1 MTELLQHPGLILM
14 LGAPLLGLLSDRLR
28 ASAAVVL
35 PVLALIVFLQ
45 LPREFSLNYSLF
57 AYELR
62 PIFIDGLSWIFSLI
76 FLIAAV
82 LVAIYSWHGNNRL
95 EQISIPLYAGSAI
108 AAVMAGDLLTLF
120 ICWEISALSSTLI
133 IWANRSRYSRSA
145 GMRYLFI
152 QVLSG
157 LLLLLGTLLHF
168 QDTQSLLFT
177 AFALDSLAHWLIFF
191 AFGIKCAF
199 PLLHNWL
206 QDAYPHA
213 SASGTV
219 ALSAFTTKLAVYCLA
234 RAFAGTE
241 YLLWIGAVMTAFPIF
256 FAVIENDLRRVLSYS
271 LNNQLGFM
279 VVGIGIGTPLAL
291 NGTDAHDLCH
301 ILYKALLFMSMG
313 AVLHRIGTTKASELG
328 GLAKSMPWT
337 AAFCIIGAASISAV
351 PLFSGFVSKG
361 IILFAVAEEGYWL
374 LWLVLLF
381 ASAGV
386 LDHSG
391 IKVPFFSFFA
401 HDQGLRC
408 QEAPKNML
416 LAMGITAAACIGI
429 GVAPD
434 LLYALLPN
442 SMEFHPYTWD
452 HTITQL
458 QLLFFAGLGF
468 VLLYVNGWYPAEI
481 RALNLDSD
489 WFYRK
494 PLRSLAGVGLKAFN
508 SSSTGWQNLRSQT
521 ARKLVD
527 IAYHSNGPRS
537 QLARGIT
544 VSSMVLIVSILLS
557 CTLLFYYL

>member
-1 MTELLQHPGLILM
+1 M
-14 LGAPLLGLLSDRLR
+14 PL
-28 ASAAVVL
+28 
-35 PVLALIVFLQ
+35 LALIIFLQ
-45 LPREFSLNYSLF
+45 LPREFSLTYSLF
-57 AYELR
+57 SYELR

-108 AAVMAGDLLTLF
+108 TAVMAGDLLTLF

-133 IWANRSRYSRSA
+133 IWANRSHYSRSA

-291 NGTDAHDLCH
+291 NGTAAHAFCH

-337 AAFCIIGAASISAV
+337 AVFCIIGAASISAV

-416 LAMGITAAACIGI
+416 LAMAITAAACIGI

-481 RALNLDSD
+481 RAINLDSD
-489 WFYRK
+489 WLYRK
-494 PLRSLAGVGLKAFN
+494 PLNGLAGIGLKAFN
-508 SSSTGWQNLRSQT
+508 RSSIGWQNLRSQT
-521 ARKLVD
+521 ARKLID
-527 IAYHSNGPRS
+527 ISYQSNGPRS
-537 QLARGIT
+537 QLARGVT
-544 VSSMVLIVSILLS
+544 VSSMVLIVSILLG

>member
-1 MTELLQHPGLILM
+1 M
-14 LGAPLLGLLSDRLR
+14 LGAPFLGPLSDRLR
-28 ASAAVVL
+28 ASVAVLL
-35 PVLALIVFLQ
+35 PLLALIIFLQ
-45 LPREFSLNYSLF
+45 LPREFSLTYSLF
-57 AYELR
+57 SYELR

-108 AAVMAGDLLTLF
+108 TAVMAGDLLTLF

-133 IWANRSRYSRSA
+133 IWANRSHYSRSA

-291 NGTDAHDLCH
+291 NGTAAHAFCH

-337 AAFCIIGAASISAV
+337 AVFCIIGAASISAV

-416 LAMGITAAACIGI
+416 LAMAITAAACIGI

-481 RALNLDSD
+481 RAINLDSD
-489 WFYRK
+489 WLYRK
-494 PLRSLAGVGLKAFN
+494 PLNDLVSIGLKAFN
-508 SSSTGWQNLRSQT
+508 RSSIGWQNLRSQT
-521 ARKLVD
+521 ARKLID
-527 IAYHSNGPRS
+527 ISYQSNGPRS
-537 QLARGIT
+537 QLARGVT
-544 VSSMVLIVSILLS
+544 VSSMVLIVSILLG

>member
-1 MTELLQHPGLILM
+1 M
-14 LGAPLLGLLSDRLR
+14 LGAPFLGPLSDRLR
-28 ASAAVVL
+28 ASVAVLL
-35 PVLALIVFLQ
+35 PLLALIIFLQ
-45 LPREFSLNYSLF
+45 LPREFSLTYSLF
-57 AYELR
+57 SYELR

-108 AAVMAGDLLTLF
+108 TAVMAGDLLTLF

-133 IWANRSRYSRSA
+133 IWANRSHYSRSA

-291 NGTDAHDLCH
+291 NGTAAHAFCH

-313 AVLHRIGTTKASELG
+313 AVLHRIGTTKASKLG

-337 AAFCIIGAASISAV
+337 AVFCIIGAASISAV

-416 LAMGITAAACIGI
+416 LAMAITAAACIGI

-481 RALNLDSD
+481 RAINLDSD
-489 WFYRK
+489 WLYRK
-494 PLRSLAGVGLKAFN
+494 PLNDLASIGLKAFN
-508 SSSTGWQNLRSQT
+508 RSSIGWQNLRSQT
-521 ARKLVD
+521 ARKLID
-527 IAYHSNGPRS
+527 ISYQSNGPHS
-537 QLARGIT
+537 QLARGVT
-544 VSSMVLIVSILLS
+544 VSSMVLIVSILLG

>member
-1 MTELLQHPGLILM
+1 M
-14 LGAPLLGLLSDRLR
+14 LGAPFLGPLSDRLR
-28 ASAAVVL
+28 ASVAVLL
-35 PVLALIVFLQ
+35 PLLALIIFLQ
-45 LPREFSLNYSLF
+45 LPREFSLTYSLF
-57 AYELR
+57 SYELR

-108 AAVMAGDLLTLF
+108 TAVMAGDLLTLF

-133 IWANRSRYSRSA
+133 IWANRSHYSRSA

-291 NGTDAHDLCH
+291 NGTAAHAFCH

-313 AVLHRIGTTKASELG
+313 AVLHRIGTTKASKLG

-337 AAFCIIGAASISAV
+337 AVFCIIGAASISAV

-416 LAMGITAAACIGI
+416 LAMAITAAACIGI

-481 RALNLDSD
+481 RAINLDSD
-489 WFYRK
+489 WLYRK
-494 PLRSLAGVGLKAFN
+494 PLNGLAGIGLKAFN
-508 SSSTGWQNLRSQT
+508 RSSIGWQNLRSQT
-521 ARKLVD
+521 ARKLID
-527 IAYHSNGPRS
+527 ISYQSNGPRS
-537 QLARGIT
+537 QLARGVT
-544 VSSMVLIVSILLS
+544 VSSMVLIVSILLG

>member
-1 MTELLQHPGLILM
+1 M
-14 LGAPLLGLLSDRLR
+14 LGAPFLGLLSDRLR
-28 ASAAVVL
+28 ASVAVLL
-35 PVLALIVFLQ
+35 PLLALIIFLQ
-45 LPREFSLNYSLF
+45 LPREFSLTYSLF
-57 AYELR
+57 SYELR

-108 AAVMAGDLLTLF
+108 TAVMAGDLLTLF

-133 IWANRSRYSRSA
+133 IWANRSHYSRSA

-206 QDAYPHA
+206 QDTYPHA

-279 VVGIGIGTPLAL
+279 VVGIGVGTPLAL
-291 NGTDAHDLCH
+291 NGTAAHAFCH

-337 AAFCIIGAASISAV
+337 AVFCIIGAASISAV

-416 LAMGITAAACIGI
+416 LAMAITAAACIGI

-481 RALNLDSD
+481 RAINLDSD
-489 WFYRK
+489 WLYRK
-494 PLRSLAGVGLKAFN
+494 PLNGLAGIGLKAFN
-508 SSSTGWQNLRSQT
+508 RSSIGWQNLRSQT
-521 ARKLVD
+521 ARKLID
-527 IAYHSNGPRS
+527 ISYQSNGPRS
-537 QLARGIT
+537 QLARGVT
-544 VSSMVLIVSILLS
+544 VSSMVLIVSILLG

>member
-1 MTELLQHPGLILM
+1 M
-14 LGAPLLGLLSDRLR
+14 LGAPFLGPLSDRLR
-28 ASAAVVL
+28 ASVAVLL
-35 PVLALIVFLQ
+35 PLLALIIFLQ
-45 LPREFSLNYSLF
+45 LPREFSLTYSLF
-57 AYELR
+57 SYELR

-108 AAVMAGDLLTLF
+108 TAVMAGDLLTLF

-133 IWANRSRYSRSA
+133 IWANRSHYSRSA

-291 NGTDAHDLCH
+291 NGTAAHAFCH

-337 AAFCIIGAASISAV
+337 AVFCIIGAASISAV

-416 LAMGITAAACIGI
+416 LAMAITAAACIGI

-481 RALNLDSD
+481 RAINLDSD
-489 WFYRK
+489 WLYRK
-494 PLRSLAGVGLKAFN
+494 PLNGLASIGLKAFN
-508 SSSTGWQNLRSQT
+508 RSSIGWQNLRSQT
-521 ARKLVD
+521 ARKLID
-527 IAYHSNGPRS
+527 ISYQSNGPHS
-537 QLARGIT
+537 QLARGVT
-544 VSSMVLIVSILLS
+544 VSSMVLIVSILLG

>member
-1 MTELLQHPGLILM
+1 MIDLLQHPGLILL
-14 LGAPLLGLLSDRLR
+14 LGAPVLGLLSDRLR
-28 ASAAVVL
+28 ASAAVLL
-35 PVLALIVFLQ
+35 PLVALIVFLQ
-45 LPREFSLNYSLF
+45 LPHELSLSYSLF
-57 AYELR
+57 GHEVR

-95 EQISIPLYAGSAI
+95 EQISIPIYAGSAV

-133 IWANRSRYSRSA
+133 IWANRSHDSRNA
-145 GMRYLFI
+145 GLRYLFI

-157 LLLLLGTLLHF
+157 LLLLLGSLLHF
-168 QDTQSLLFT
+168 QQSQSLLIT
-177 AFALDSLAHWLIFF
+177 AFTLDTLAHWLIFF

-234 RAFAGTE
+234 RSFAGTD
-241 YLLWIGAVMTAFPIF
+241 YLLWIGAIITAFPIF

-291 NGTDAHDLCH
+291 NGTAAHAFCH

-337 AAFCIIGAASISAV
+337 ATFCIIGAASISAV
-351 PLFSGFVSKG
+351 PLFSGFISKG
-361 IILFAVAEEGYWL
+361 IILFSVAEEGYWL

-408 QEAPKNML
+408 KEAPKNML
-416 LAMGITAAACIGI
+416 LAMGITATACIGI

-434 LLYALLPN
+434 LLYALLPS
-442 SMEFHPYTWD
+442 SMDFHPYTLD

-468 VLLYVNGWYPAEI
+468 VLLYINGWYPAEI
-481 RALNLDSD
+481 RAINLDTD

-494 PLRSLAGVGLKAFN
+494 PLHQLASSGLKAFN
-508 SSSTGWQNLRSQT
+508 NSTVAWQNLRS
-521 ARKLVD
+521 V
-527 IAYHSNGPRS
+527 IALKITDAAYRANGPRS
-537 QLARGIT
+537 QLARGIS
-544 VSSMVLIVSILLS
+544 VSSMVLIVSILLGFS
-557 CTLLFYYL
+557 LLFYYV

>member
-1 MTELLQHPGLILM
+1 M
-14 LGAPLLGLLSDRLR
+14 LGAPFLGLLSDRLR
-28 ASAAVVL
+28 ASVAVLL
-35 PVLALIVFLQ
+35 PLLALIIFLQ
-45 LPREFSLNYSLF
+45 LPREFSLTYSLF
-57 AYELR
+57 SYELR

-82 LVAIYSWHGNNRL
+82 LVAIYSWHDNNRL

-108 AAVMAGDLLTLF
+108 TAVMAGDLLTLF

-133 IWANRSRYSRSA
+133 IWANRSHYSRSA

-206 QDAYPHA
+206 QDTYPHA

-291 NGTDAHDLCH
+291 NGTAAHAFCH

-337 AAFCIIGAASISAV
+337 AVFCIIGAASISAV

-416 LAMGITAAACIGI
+416 LAMAITAAACIGI

-481 RALNLDSD
+481 RAINLDSD
-489 WFYRK
+489 WLYRK
-494 PLRSLAGVGLKAFN
+494 PLNGLAGIGLKAFN
-508 SSSTGWQNLRSQT
+508 RSSIGWQNLRSQT
-521 ARKLVD
+521 ARKLID
-527 IAYHSNGPRS
+527 ISYQSNGPRS
-537 QLARGIT
+537 QLARGVT
-544 VSSMVLIVSILLS
+544 VSSMVLIVSILLG

>member
-1 MTELLQHPGLILM
+1 M
-14 LGAPLLGLLSDRLR
+14 LGAPFLGLLSDRLR
-28 ASAAVVL
+28 ASVAVLL
-35 PVLALIVFLQ
+35 PLLALIIFLQ
-45 LPREFSLNYSLF
+45 LPREFSLTYSLF
-57 AYELR
+57 SYELR

-108 AAVMAGDLLTLF
+108 TAVMAGDLLTLF

-133 IWANRSRYSRSA
+133 IWANRSHYSRSV

-206 QDAYPHA
+206 QDTYPHA

-291 NGTDAHDLCH
+291 NGTAAHAFCH

-337 AAFCIIGAASISAV
+337 AVFCIIGAASISAV

-416 LAMGITAAACIGI
+416 LAMAITAAACIGI

-481 RALNLDSD
+481 RAINLDSD
-489 WFYRK
+489 WLYRK
-494 PLRSLAGVGLKAFN
+494 PLNGLAGIGLKAFN
-508 SSSTGWQNLRSQT
+508 RSSIGWQNLRSQT
-521 ARKLVD
+521 ARKLID
-527 IAYHSNGPRS
+527 ISYQSNGPRS
-537 QLARGIT
+537 QLARGVT
-544 VSSMVLIVSILLS
+544 VSSMVLIVSILLG